1 MNDVQKLESR
11 TANNYMWS
19 DHWAQLKRTFRFEIV
34 HSLPYPPKY
43 QEKLSNEYV
52 THERNLQLCQGSNWS
67 SKILHY
73 NKKIEE

>member
-11 TANNYMWS
+11 TAKNYMWS

-52 THERNLQLCQGSNWS
+52 THERIYGCAKTQIGPVRFC
-67 SKILHY
+67 I
-73 NKKIEE
+73 ITRE